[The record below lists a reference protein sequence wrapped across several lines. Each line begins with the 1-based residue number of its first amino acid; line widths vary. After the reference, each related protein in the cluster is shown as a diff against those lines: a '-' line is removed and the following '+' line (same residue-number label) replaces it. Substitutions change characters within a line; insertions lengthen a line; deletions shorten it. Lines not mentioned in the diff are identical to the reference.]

1 MNDETYFDD
10 SEENDDGDEEFTLLA
25 NSTTLWKRSDRLDA
39 RRKLERIFELRRL
52 KEFDEDIAWEDL
64 D

>member
-1 MNDETYFDD
+1 MNDEPYFQESEDNDD
-10 SEENDDGDEEFTLLA
+10 SDEEFTLLA
-25 NSTTLWKRSDRLDA
+25 NTTPQWKSSDRLDA

-52 KEFDEDIAWEDL
+52 KEFVEDIAWEDL